1 MAKNWQQLVQSAPTH
16 PYKREGK
23 LKDRLLARYVPKQ
36 AFDGGSPPTYL
47 YASGNL
53 NRCNPKGVPCIYFGE
68 GPETARAEFDSY
80 YQTPLAELGF
90 YARADLKAVLDLT
103 DTATIEHF
111 GLKDEDFTRSY
122 VTKSGDLIPL
132 QEIGKAVARQKRI
145 SAIRFPSNAMR
156 KQGKAGNNLVVFQDI
171 VAAPDFLEIME
182 GDKVVERWA
191 K

>member
-1 MAKNWQQLVQSAPTH
+1 MAKNWQQLVQSAPTRS
-16 PYKREGK
+16 YERKAK

-36 AFDGGSPPTYL
+36 AFDGGSPTTYL

-68 GPETARAEFDSY
+68 GPETARTEFDSY

-103 DTATIEHF
+103 DPATIEHF

-171 VAAPDFLEIME
+171 VSAPDFLEIME
-182 GDKVVERWA
+182 GDKVVERWP

>member
-80 YQTPLAELGF
+80 YKTPLAELGF
-90 YARADLKAVLDLT
+90 YTRADLKTVLDLA
-103 DTATIEHF
+103 DPATIEHF

-156 KQGKAGNNLVVFQDI
+156 KQGKAGSNLVIFQDI
-171 VAAPDFLEIME
+171 VTAPDFLEIME
-182 GDKVVERWA
+182 GDKVVERWP

>member
-1 MAKNWQQLVQSAPTH
+1 MAKNWQQLVESAPTR
-16 PYKREGK
+16 PYERKGK
-23 LKDRLLARYVPKQ
+23 LKDRLLARYVPKH

-47 YASGNL
+47 HVSGNL

-68 GPETARAEFDSY
+68 GPETARTEFDSY

-103 DTATIEHF
+103 DPATIEHF
-111 GLKDEDFTRSY
+111 GLKGEDFTRSY

-145 SAIRFPSNAMR
+145 TAIRFPSNAMR
-156 KQGKAGNNLVVFQDI
+156 KQGKTGNNLVVFQDI
-171 VAAPDFLEIME
+171 VSAPDFLEIME
-182 GDKVVERWA
+182 GDKVVERWP

>member
-36 AFDGGSPPTYL
+36 AFDGGAPPTYL

-103 DTATIEHF
+103 DPATIEHF

-171 VAAPDFLEIME
+171 VSAPDFLEIME